1 MRYLL
6 YIGGNDDFF
15 ARLKQLHDFEV
26 LQAQTVKEAIDT
38 CVKLRAREQVIICYD
53 RTSTNEDFVN
63 ISLIRKKFYQL
74 YILLVTSS
82 LNKEEGLQY
91 LKCGINDTIPPDAD
105 VETLS
110 AKIELIIKRQ
120 EQLYVR
126 DRQKSDPEKRF
137 VLPAWKRCFDVVF
150 ATCAI
155 IVLSPVLILTALAVR
170 IESPGPVIYRSK
182 RVGSNYHI
190 FDFFKFRSMYTDA
203 DKHLKDLS
211 EQNQYK
217 APTEGEGLTQ
227 ARSFSETDLSDILID
242 DESALLISD
251 DLIIPEDEFAER
263 QQEVRENPY
272 VKIEKDPRVTHVG
285 RFIRKYSID
294 ELPQLFNILKGDMS
308 VVGNRPLPLYEA
320 EMLTNDD
327 SIDRF
332 MAPAGLTGLWQ
343 VEKRGDSGKM
353 SAQERKELDL
363 RYGREFSFAMDMKIL
378 LKTCTAFIQKGES

>member
-82 LNKEEGLQY
+82 LSKEEGLQY

>member
-6 YIGGNDDFF
+6 YIGGNHNFF
-15 ARLKQLHDFEV
+15 ERLKQLPDIEV
-26 LQAQTVKEAIDT
+26 LHGKTTKEAIDI
-38 CVKLRAREQVIICYD
+38 CVKLRAREQVIICYE
-53 RTSTNEDFVN
+53 RTTTNEDFVN

-74 YILLVTSS
+74 YILLVTNS
-82 LNKEEGLQY
+82 LSKEEGLQY
-91 LKCGINDTIPPDAD
+91 LKCGINDTLSPDTD
-105 VETLS
+105 VEKLS
-110 AKIELIIKRQ
+110 AKIDWVIKRQ

-137 VLPAWKRCFDVVF
+137 VLPLWKRCFDVVF
-150 ATCAI
+150 ATCVI

-170 IESPGPVIYRSK
+170 IESPGPIIYRSK

-190 FDFFKFRSMYTDA
+190 FDFFKFRSMYSDA
-203 DKHLKDLS
+203 DKRLKELS
-211 EQNQYK
+211 DQNQYK
-217 APTEGEGLTQ
+217 APTDGTGDTQ
-227 ARSFSETDLSDILID
+227 ARSFSEADLKDILID

-263 QQEVRENPY
+263 QQELKENPY
-272 VKIEKDPRVTHVG
+272 VKIEKDPRVTKVG

-332 MAPAGLTGLWQ
+332 MAPSGLTGLWQ
-343 VEKRGDSGKM
+343 VEKRGDSGKL

-363 RYGREFSFAMDMKIL
+363 KYGREFSFALDMKIL
-378 LKTCTAFIQKGES
+378 LKTCTAFIQKGDS